1 MKSIIFTLLAL
12 ASTALTTPIL
22 TSEEA
27 KLSSRQLESQA
38 DVLDTLL
45 SVIQTHTANI
55 NATTQAAP
63 ENPDLAQ
70 QNAAAAAL
78 APDLNAITAALTSAT
93 TQFAKR
99 SFVEARTGGGGG
111 GPPKSCPSDCLLI
124 KVKIIV
130 LELIYTIKFII
141 IKLGLACVLHLL
153 TPLLLALVGLVKA
166 LDKVVLGLL
175 IVVKGLVT
183 AVLGTLAGGLLALI
197 IW

>member
-1 MKSIIFTLLAL
+1 MKSIFFALLAL

-22 TSEEA
+22 TSEET
-27 KLSSRQLESQA
+27 KLASRQLESQA
-38 DVLDTLL
+38 DILDNLL

-78 APDLNAITAALTSAT
+78 APDLNAITTALTSAT

-99 SFVEARTGGGGG
+99 SLIEARTGGGGG
-111 GPPKSCPSDCLLI
+111 TPPKSCSSDCLLI

-130 LELIYTIKFII
+130 FELIYTIKFII

-166 LDKVVLGLL
+166 LDKVVVGLL
-175 IVVKGLVT
+175 IVVKTLVT
-183 AVLGTLAGGLLALI
+183 GVLGTLAGGLLALI